1 MVREGVMTTATVVL
15 TGDDVYEDLFGAGV
29 ELQGLLAAEGL
40 ATRVRIGTGS
50 LGRDET
56 TTDVLI
62 ALYRA
67 AGDLGPRERAGL
79 REAVAAGAGL
89 LAVHSTA
96 YFDDGATAD
105 AELAE
110 LIGARYLDH
119 GPQPHES
126 RYTVRLAE
134 HPITAGVEP
143 FDLQHEH
150 YRLAVRPGSDVL
162 AWRDAPYGREP
173 LVTAHRYGQ
182 GRVCYLQFGHDLR
195 AWASSGVRALVAGA
209 ARWLVAPPAAEP
221 VPAAVPAAAARGPGG
236 APGTA
241 PTRPTETESSDTP

>member
-1 MVREGVMTTATVVL
+1 MTPAATSATAPATTPAGTATATVVL

-40 ATRVRIGTGS
+40 ATRVRIGCGTLGS
-50 LGRDET
+50 DDRPGDA
-56 TTDVLI
+56 VI

-67 AGDLGPRERAGL
+67 AGDLGAREREGL

-96 YFDDGATAD
+96 YFDDGPAEDD
-105 AELAE
+105 ALAA

-126 RYTVRLAE
+126 RYRVHLAA
-134 HPITAGVEP
+134 HPVTDGVAP
-143 FDLQHEH
+143 FDLAHEH
-150 YRLAVRPGSDVL
+150 YRLQVRPGAEVL

-173 LVTAHRYGQ
+173 LVTAHRYGR

-195 AWASSGVRALVAGA
+195 AWASGGVRALVAGA
-209 ARWLVAPPAAEP
+209 ARWLAEP
-221 VPAAVPAAAARGPGG
+221 AS
-236 APGTA
+236 A
-241 PTRPTETESSDTP
+241 PTRPTETEDRVLL